1 MATDQ
6 ATADYIVDQL
16 SGAGDVYARK
26 MFGEY
31 ALYCNNR
38 VVGLITD
45 DNLYIKIT
53 PEGLSYVGDRYQEG
67 FAYNGARASMAI
79 GEDLISDRAWV
90 TELVRITAEN
100 LPLPKKK
107 KQRELG

>member
-1 MATDQ
+1 MSTEQ
-6 ATADYIVDQL
+6 YTADYIVSQL

-31 ALYCNNR
+31 ALYCDNK

-53 PEGLSYVGDRYQEG
+53 EAGKKFVGENFLEGT
-67 FAYNGARASMAI
+67 AYDGARPSMVI
-79 GEDLISDRAWV
+79 SEDLMADRGWLV
-90 TELVRITAEN
+90 ELVRLTTHD

-107 KQRELG
+107 K